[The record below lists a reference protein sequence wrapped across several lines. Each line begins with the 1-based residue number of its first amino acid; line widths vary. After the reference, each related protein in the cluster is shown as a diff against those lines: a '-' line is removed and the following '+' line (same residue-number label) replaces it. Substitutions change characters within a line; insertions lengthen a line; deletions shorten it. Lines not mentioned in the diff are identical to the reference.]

1 MMARYDANMEK
12 EKLRQSIFG
21 VTSTIMYL
29 FFQFMH
35 VSLAISAYN
44 IGEMNMLSQSITA
57 SLFPDI
63 DVDDFLAPK
72 QFYSIN
78 DLNRYMMEDVNS
90 MFMDASS
97 ALEEKG
103 LFFSKN
109 HLFPFMRFTTQ
120 RGQERECGS
129 ITSNNKAREE
139 AHKNN
144 ENHETG

>member
-1 MMARYDANMEK
+1 
-12 EKLRQSIFG
+12 
-21 VTSTIMYL
+21 
-29 FFQFMH
+29 
-35 VSLAISAYN
+35 
-44 IGEMNMLSQSITA
+44 
-57 SLFPDI
+57 
-63 DVDDFLAPK
+63 
-72 QFYSIN
+72 
-78 DLNRYMMEDVNS
+78 

-139 AHKNN
+139 AHKDNK
-144 ENHETG
+144 NHETGQMDATKYGFPFAEMKCHSTFVKNEF